1 MPVKNQL
8 YKSIVPMSKDATRT
22 YSRERIEP
30 ISAEQLYVTIG
41 GKKVLKSSL
50 NQREQFISK
59 PTNITESKQSK
70 QIAEDKIVT
79 KERLDKFAEE
89 QRVDKERE
97 LKVAPYAAMGL
108 AGTLT
113 GTLPAMIGGEIGGR
127 TVDYAS
133 EKLTGK
139 SFGENVLPEAPAIG
153 SLLNPGYVVGG
164 GIGQVGNNIYR
175 NIKPENLKKLVY
187 NNITPAGY
195 TDKSSEFKQLAKDIA
210 FKRNIE
216 INPKRNSKFYGSAD
230 FYGLDV
236 EDAIQNR
243 EEAFRK
249 YLGLEKE
256 TDNLYVSNGD
266 GTFKYN
272 DKRLTEEA
280 KDNFVGQSQERA
292 SDFLTSNGGGVGN
305 IKVINSNW
313 PQVKYAQMEDKW
325 DLQPFKEANRSALP
339 NWTKKVDEG
348 SGETYYKKWVPNKI
362 KNMEIGEA
370 LRVGKPFTVKHSE
383 PYMYKIDAAKY
394 NKHIASE
401 VANDLST
408 SYQRTSLPDN
418 FDYILYK
425 KEFDKLDDKL
435 INNLKLNNIDFS
447 KYRTVTKTRQ
457 NK

>member
-1 MPVKNQL
+1 MPVNNQL
-8 YKSIVPMSKDATRT
+8 YKSIVPIENDATRT
-22 YSRERIEP
+22 YSRERIER
-30 ISAEQLYVTIG
+30 INAEQLYVTID

-50 NQREQFISK
+50 NQRKQFISK
-59 PTNITESKQSK
+59 PTNTIESKQSK
-70 QIAEDKIVT
+70 DLAEDRIIT

-108 AGTLT
+108 VGALT
-113 GTLPAMIGGEIGGR
+113 GTLPLMIGGEIGGR
-127 TVDYAS
+127 SVDYAS

-153 SLLNPGYVVGG
+153 SLFNPGYVVGG
-164 GIGQVGNNIYR
+164 GIGQIGNNIYR

-187 NNITPAGY
+187 NNITPASY
-195 TDKSSEFKQLAKDIA
+195 TNKSSELKQLAKDIA
-210 FKRNIE
+210 FKRTIE
-216 INPKRNSKFYGSAD
+216 TNPQRNSKFYGSSD

-256 TDNLYVSNGD
+256 TDNLYIPNGD

-272 DKRLTEEA
+272 NKRLTEEA
-280 KDNFVGQSQERA
+280 KDNFVGQSQEGA
-292 SDFLTSNGGGVGN
+292 HDLLTSNGGGVGN
-305 IKVINSNW
+305 IKVIDSNW
-313 PQVKYAQMEDKW
+313 PHVKYAQMEDKW

-339 NWTKKVDEG
+339 SWTKKTNKS
-348 SGETYYKKWVPNKI
+348 SGETYYKNWVPNKI

-370 LRVGKPFTVKHSE
+370 LRVGKPFIVKHSE
-383 PYMYKIDAAKY
+383 PYMFKIDAAKY
-394 NKHIASE
+394 NKHIANE
-401 VANDLST
+401 VANDILT

-418 FDYILYK
+418 FDYILHK
-425 KEFDKLDDKL
+425 KEYDKLDDKL
-435 INNLKLNNIDFS
+435 INNIKLNDIDFS
-447 KYRTVTKTRQ
+447 KYRTKIK
-457 NK
+457 NKNK

>member
-1 MPVKNQL
+1 MPVNNQL
-8 YKSIVPMSKDATRT
+8 YKSVVPMRNDATTT
-22 YSRERIEP
+22 YLRNRIAP
-30 ISAEQLYVTIG
+30 INADGLYTTIG

-59 PTNITESKQSK
+59 PTNTTESKQSK
-70 QIAEDKIVT
+70 KIAEDKIVT
-79 KERLDKFAEE
+79 KERLYKFAEE
-89 QRVDKERE
+89 QRIDKERE

-108 AGTLT
+108 VGAAT
-113 GTLPAMIGGEIGGR
+113 GTLPAMIGGEIGGQAVEQISQK
-127 TVDYAS
+127 T
-133 EKLTGK
+133 TGK
-139 SFGENVLPEAPAIG
+139 SFGENILPEAPAIG
-153 SLLNPGYVVGG
+153 SLLNPGYVIGG
-164 GIGQVGNNIYR
+164 GISQIGSNIYR

-195 TDKSSEFKQLAKDIA
+195 TNKSSEFRQLAKDIA
-210 FKRNIE
+210 FKKTIE
-216 INPKRNSKFYGSAD
+216 INPQRDSRFYGSAD

-256 TDNLYVSNGD
+256 TDNLYVPNKD

-272 DKRLTEEA
+272 DKRLTEKA
-280 KDNFVGQSQERA
+280 KDNFVGQSQEIA

-305 IKVINSNW
+305 IKVIDSNW
-313 PQVKYAQMEDKW
+313 PHVKYAQMEDRW

-339 NWTKKVDEG
+339 SWTRKLDLEK
-348 SGETYYKKWVPNKI
+348 GELIYKKWVPEKL
-362 KNMEIGEA
+362 KNLEIGET
-370 LRVGKPFTVKHSE
+370 LKVGKPFTVKHSE
-383 PYMYKIDAAKY
+383 PYMFKIDAAKY

-408 SYQRTSLPDN
+408 SYQRTSLPEN

-425 KEFDKLDDKL
+425 KEYDKLDDKL
-435 INNLKLNNIDFS
+435 INNLKINNIDYS
-447 KYRTVTKTRQ
+447 KYRTVTKNN
-457 NK
+457 NKQ